1 MDDVAIARAVHI
13 LAVVHWIGGLWFVT
27 LVILPAALAIS
38 DPARQLSLFRDVE
51 RRFSAQVRIS
61 VPVAGLSGF
70 YMAWKMDTWER
81 FLDPAAWWLPAMA
94 LLWLLFMAVLFVIE
108 PLVGN
113 SVLNRLSVV
122 QAAHRVLLSLTAV
135 VVGAAVLGAH
145 GVLG

>member
-1 MDDVAIARAVHI
+1 MDEVAIARAVHI

-27 LVILPAALAIS
+27 TVILPAALALS
-38 DPARQLSLFRDVE
+38 EPSRQLALFHEVE

-61 VPVAGLSGF
+61 VPVAGLSGL
-70 YMAWKMDTWER
+70 YMAWKLDAWAR

-94 LLWLLFMAVLFVIE
+94 FLWLLFMAVLFVIE
-108 PLVGN
+108 PLFGN
-113 SVLNRLSVV
+113 SVLNRLSAV
-122 QAAHRVLLSLTAV
+122 QLAHRVLLSVAAL